1 MKTPLLSAAHRDAQ
15 GGKAMAPKK
24 AAKAAKVDD
33 KAPKEPRSRF
43 VNCCWTINNYSE
55 DDVEKIK
62 EFFSEQCTYGV
73 FGKELAPTTGT
84 PHLQGYCELKRKLE
98 LTTIRKLTVPHISEI
113 KPRFSDIPKETAGYC
128 KKGETKKEDKPKDGW
143 IYFFENP
150 AESWDGFEFGKD
162 GIGCPGTRTDV
173 AEYLNKIK
181 NGEIT
186 MRDLRTERPMLAQ
199 QYGRVLQEVEN
210 DCNRLK
216 FRCGEMTTC
225 TWIHGLPGRG
235 KSHTAFIDECASI
248 GGYHPDKVYDWDLEQ
263 EFQCG
268 YEGQEIVIINE
279 YKGPHQIKYGT
290 LLKIIDKWPMKL
302 KRKNPLAAREF
313 ISKHVIITSVF
324 HPTEIQW
331 NLHSSDDLDQLLDRI
346 TVKKLEGANKRKF
359 DNVANNRVCSVEET

>member
-1 MKTPLLSAAHRDAQ
+1 VTQ

-24 AAKAAKVDD
+24 VVD
-33 KAPKEPRSRF
+33 KAPNEPRKRF
-43 VNCCWTINNYSE
+43 VNCCWTINNYSAE
-55 DDVEKIK
+55 DVEKMT
-62 EFFSEQCTYGV
+62 EFFVEQCTYGI
-73 FGKELAPTTGT
+73 FGKEVAPTTGT
-84 PHLQGYCELKRKLE
+84 LHLQGYCELKRKLE
-98 LTTIRKLTVPHISEI
+98 LTTIRKLTVPHIAEI
-113 KPRFSDIPKETAGYC
+113 KPRFSDVPKETAGYC
-128 KKGETKKEDKPKDGW
+128 KKGDTKKEDKPKEGW

-162 GIGCPGTRTDV
+162 SIGCPGTRTDV

-186 MRDLRTERPMLAQ
+186 MRELRMERPMLAQ

-290 LLKIIDKWPMKL
+290 LLKIVDKWPFKV
-302 KRKNPLAAREF
+302 KRKNPLAPREF
-313 ISKHVIITSVF
+313 TSKHVIITSVF

-359 DNVANNRVCSVEET
+359 DNVANNKVASVEETAGTL